1 MEATIMLKDLNFTTH
16 NVSDFNE
23 GFQLIDQDLQQ
34 LARDQL
40 KHVMQSSIMIEFE
53 RHMLYRKHERNAQ
66 RSDYRNGYRTRCLY
80 TSFGVI
86 EDIVIPRSRH
96 ESFVPSVLD
105 RYTRIDKTV
114 NNGILKMFLM
124 GVSTRKVSDVLQAL
138 LGFTVSAS
146 HVSRVAKQL
155 DEEVKIYLNRPLK
168 NDFVYLFLDGIH
180 LKVRHISKSVNKV
193 VLVAYG
199 IRKNGVRELISFK
212 VGKSEGKG
220 TWSSFL
226 NDLKI
231 RGLSGSALDLIIS
244 DGAKGLWAAAAEVY
258 PFVEHQLCWAH
269 KLRNVA
275 NCLPMK
281 YREQCVDQARS
292 IYQSTSIKLAMKQFR
307 KWEERWKEH
316 APKAVLC
323 LKKDLDKLLPF
334 LNCPPSH
341 HIKIRTTNVIERQF
355 RELRRRFRVMGSF
368 PDTRCMHRMVY
379 AMFSYYNTRFKR
391 NNMRIKQIQTHE
403 KQVA

>member
-1 MEATIMLKDLNFTTH
+1 MLKALDFTTH
-16 NVSDFNE
+16 NVSDFDE
-23 GFQLIDQDLQQ
+23 GFQLFQNDLHQ
-34 LARDQL
+34 LARNQL
-40 KHVMQSSIMIEFE
+40 KDVIQNSIMIDFE
-53 RHMLYRKHERNAQ
+53 QHMHYRKHERSAD
-66 RSDYRNGYRTRCLY
+66 RSDYRNGYRTRSLY

-86 EDIVIPRSRH
+86 KDINVPRCRYKQFIPSA
-96 ESFVPSVLD
+96 FK
-105 RYTRIDKTV
+105 RYKQVHNSV

-146 HVSRVAKQL
+146 HVSRVTKKL
-155 DEEVKIYLNRPLK
+155 DEEVKSYLNRPLV
-168 NDFVYLFLDGIH
+168 NDFLYLFLDGIH
-180 LKVRHISKSVNKV
+180 LKVRHISKSVNRV

-199 IRKNGVRELISFK
+199 VRKNGVRELISFK

-231 RGLSGSALDLIIS
+231 RGLSGSALELIIS
-244 DGAKGLWAAAAEVY
+244 DGARGLWAAAAEVY

-275 NCLPMK
+275 NCLPVK
-281 YREQCVDQARS
+281 YRKQCVNQARS
-292 IYQSTSIKLAMKQFR
+292 IYKSTSVKQAMKQFR
-307 KWEERWKEH
+307 KWEQRWKAS

-323 LKKDLDKLLPF
+323 LKRDLDKLLPF
-334 LNCPPSH
+334 LNCPPGH
-341 HIKIRTTNVIERQF
+341 HKKIRTTNVIERQF

-368 PDTRCMHRMVY
+368 PDTGCMHRMVY

-391 NNMRIKQIQTHE
+391 NNMRIKQIQQTHE
-403 KQVA
+403 KQAA